1 MIDEKNAR
9 MLQNMLFTPLKV
21 VHVVEIVLI
30 SAGAALLAVTVVYII
45 YRRQKRKAVSQKLIE
60 RTAGTKKQSLE
71 NRTVVSK

>member
-1 MIDEKNAR
+1 
-9 MLQNMLFTPLKV
+9 MLFTPLKV

-60 RTAGTKKQSLE
+60 GTVGTKKKQFLE
-71 NRTVVSK
+71 KHTVVGK

>member
-1 MIDEKNAR
+1 

-45 YRRQKRKAVSQKLIE
+45 YRRQKRKGVSQKPIE
-60 RTAGTKKQSLE
+60 GTVGTKKQSLE
-71 NRTVVSK
+71 KHTVVDK